1 MDSFY
6 NLQPS
11 LWAFHIISSTG
22 HTASRISPLLC
33 MHAHIQVLDYEC
45 ALQLRVTSKVI
56 GEEGLLEAYSNTKWK
71 ALECFMSS
79 VKTWWA
85 HGTKQNMLGSKK
97 WHNVNFLP
105 KFYEAATS
113 IYYLEG
119 SLFLFMG
126 IQLQMFIENY
136 ISIKTLIARLLA
148 SGTKKPMYVLDE
160 TNIKIQIIT
169 ITN

>member
-1 MDSFY
+1 MT
-6 NLQPS
+6 Q
-11 LWAFHIISSTG
+11 
-22 HTASRISPLLC
+22 C
-33 MHAHIQVLDYEC
+33 
-45 ALQLRVTSKVI
+45 QLSAKI
-56 GEEGLLEAYSNTKWK
+56 
-71 ALECFMSS
+71 
-79 VKTWWA
+79 
-85 HGTKQNMLGSKK
+85 
-97 WHNVNFLP
+97 
-105 KFYEAATS
+105 YEAATS

-136 ISIKTLIARLLA
+136 ILIKTLIARLLA